1 MEDRMKKIVLCL
13 FLFTFI
19 TLYSSTSRPY
29 YSNRYFQLNENLLVF
44 LTEKGPSVSLIV
56 INNKFKQINKKD
68 EIIIDHFDY
77 DIKYVEDKENQL
89 IHIQYTSNHLYC
101 IKTLN
106 DQGKVVSYRETP
118 FTNTIIFF
126 DDFSYF
132 TIKQTRIKNDKW
144 VNLPQNDRQRSMQKY
159 MINDLTHYNANGDSC
174 WSIKVTTDH
183 IDKSSR
189 SSFNWNEGALFKS
202 NQHYYI
208 KYKYNFQEKLLK
220 INENGSLEN
229 EYAIEAI
236 ALSLDEF
243 VTAINL
249 IPLTKIFGD
258 NYLVYDSL
266 NKVERVNI
274 FYKDHY
280 RVYFIHQSDQ
290 DLSNKPQIFLGS
302 NFPHP
307 VISTYYKATYNDHP
321 DSLPSVKIE
330 EIPAYT
336 GIKEDFIKH
345 PDQYTFIS
353 NYIINKDDRFWIID
367 DFMSDHGKSPILFSK
382 KLILPYIFRNEF
394 YILRLDNDKQ
404 YQYSKNRIYYNY
416 MYN

>member
-13 FLFTFI
+13 FHFTFI

-56 INNKFKQINKKD
+56 INNNFKQINKKD

-132 TIKQTRIKNDKW
+132 TIKQTRIENDKL
-144 VNLPQNDRQRSMQKY
+144 VNYLASDREPLKPKY
-159 MINDLTHYNANGDSC
+159 IINDLKYYNAKGDSC
-174 WSIKVTTDH
+174 WSMKVMTDH
-183 IDKSSR
+183 INKSSR
-189 SSFNWNEGALFKS
+189 SSFHWNEGSIFKS

-208 KYKYNFQEKLLK
+208 KYKYNIQEKLLK
-220 INENGSLEN
+220 INENSSLEN
-229 EYAIEAI
+229 DYAVETI

-249 IPLTKIFGD
+249 IPLTRIFGD
-258 NYLVYDSL
+258 NYLVYESL
-266 NKVERVNI
+266 NKVKRVKI

-280 RVYFIHQSDQ
+280 RVDFIHQSDQ
-290 DLSNKPQIFLGS
+290 DYSNKPQIFLGS
-302 NFPHP
+302 NFPNLVKP
-307 VISTYYKATYNDHP
+307 TYYTATYNDHT

-336 GIKEDFIKH
+336 GSKDDFIKH

-353 NYIINKDDRFWIID
+353 NYIIKKDDRFWIID

-416 MYN
+416 M